1 MTRFMPVS
9 AWGQF
14 VHPAVLAPSGSS
26 VEVDGGTIRVRVGLL
41 GSATIPAANVARL
54 SRLDWPPL
62 WGLGVRIARG
72 MVGYVLTSGP
82 CVVMDLDPPVNV
94 RAPLR
99 WRATRVAVRVD
110 DAEALLEAI
119 AEARTAA

>member
-1 MTRFMPVS
+1 MGPST
-9 AWGQF
+9 
-14 VHPAVLAPSGSS
+14 AVGVESS
-26 VEVDGGTIRVRVGLL
+26 

-119 AEARTAA
+119 AEARTAV